1 MTEDKI
7 AELEKD
13 NKLLGERCLQ
23 LQKEKGD
30 LIDEITE
37 AKHIIQNIIR
47 VTWGEGWGYS
57 LDWRIRAEQFLKEI
71 DK

>member
-7 AELEKD
+7 AELKKD
-13 NKLLGERCLQ
+13 NRLLGERCLQ

-37 AKHIIQNIIR
+37 AKHIN
-47 VTWGEGWGYS
+47 
-57 LDWRIRAEQFLKEI
+57 
-71 DK
+71 